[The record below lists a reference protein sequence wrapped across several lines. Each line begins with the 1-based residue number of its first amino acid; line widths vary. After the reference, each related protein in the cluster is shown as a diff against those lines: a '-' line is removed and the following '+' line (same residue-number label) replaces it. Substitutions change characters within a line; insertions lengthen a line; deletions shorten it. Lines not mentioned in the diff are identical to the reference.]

1 MHRIVSIFFLFLLV
15 TGITGCSQTPEDVH
29 LANQE
34 EMTQYVNL
42 EYGPAVFLHSTEL
55 ENEIQYT
62 FEDNEYGFSYTVSS
76 GAAAFALDGSVFG
89 YYEKKESNFEEIYS
103 DYLNNQIRLELESE
117 QDERL
122 RSITM
127 KNLFTIYVD
136 NEKNAKFI
144 AQEYGHLFEQLDNR
158 RFFSDKKIYIKENED
173 TMIGAYDLQMKRYK
187 TEEELDAEFFMDAIQ
202 KKLMEHNDYSV
213 VTYLYREEVFVSS
226 IPGLAGR
233 SDARLSHASLQSTDR
248 IMKYYFLYKGKKYF
262 VVDFYLGEEEGFFTD
277 LILESSENP

>member
-15 TGITGCSQTPEDVH
+15 TGVTGCSQTPEDVH
-29 LANQE
+29 LANQKE
-34 EMTQYVNL
+34 ITQYVNL
-42 EYGPAVFLHSTEL
+42 EYGPADFLYSTEL

-62 FEDNEYGFSYTVSS
+62 FKDNEYEFCYTVSS
-76 GAAAFALDGSVFG
+76 KASAFAMDGSVFG
-89 YYEKKESNFEEIYS
+89 YYEKKESDFKEIYS
-103 DYLNNQIRLELESE
+103 DYLFHQIRLKLELE
-117 QDERL
+117 QDERF

-136 NEKNAKFI
+136 NENYAEFI
-144 AQEYGHLFEQLDNR
+144 AQEYGHLFEQMDNR
-158 RFFSDKKIYIKENED
+158 RFFSNEKIYIKENED
-173 TMIGAYDLQMKRYK
+173 TMIGAYDLQTKRYK

-202 KKLMEHNDYSV
+202 KKLREHNDYSV
-213 VTYLYREEVFVSS
+213 VTYLYREEVLVSS
-226 IPGLAGR
+226 IPELAGR

-262 VVDFYLGEEEGFFTD
+262 VVDFYLGEEEGFFTN